1 MTRQPPE
8 LMQVNVTGRPR
19 GHIAAMG
26 VPEYFDAEL
35 LRRYDRPGP
44 RYTSYPTA
52 PQFGPQFDERKF
64 REVARRSN
72 SEPIPSDLSLY
83 VHVPFCF
90 SPCFYCGCTRIIT
103 RDRARG
109 ALYLSRLMRE
119 IEIAAPLFDRDRDV
133 IQLHFG
139 GGTPNFLDAGEL
151 SALIGGLG
159 RHFHFSDRADRDF
172 SIELDP
178 RTLATGDVRRLAEL
192 GLNRASLGVQDFDP
206 EVQQA
211 VNRIQG
217 VEQTLAVIDEC
228 RASGMRSVNV
238 DLIYGLPKQTLDG
251 FARTLDALLAVRP
264 DRLAVYGYAHLPELF
279 KAQRQIEAAD
289 LPDAALRLE
298 LLQLAVQKL
307 TDAGYRFIGMDH
319 FALPA
324 DDLSKAQSAGSL
336 HRNFMG
342 YTIHDDCDL
351 VGFGVSS
358 ISHVGDSFSQNFR
371 DLPTWER
378 ALDEG
383 RLPVWRGIELDA
395 DDVLRAD
402 VIQQLM
408 CQGEIDAAR
417 VEERYGI
424 DFRAYFA
431 DSLAKLAP
439 LAADGL
445 VTVEPL
451 RIAATSRGRYLLR
464 IIAMCFDRYLA
475 AAQAPRYSKA
485 I

>member
-1 MTRQPPE
+1 
-8 LMQVNVTGRPR
+8 MQVKVTPR
-19 GHIAAMG
+19 APYHIEPMG
-26 VPEYFDAEL
+26 VREHFDADL

-72 SEPIPSDLSLY
+72 AEPIPSDLSLY

-103 RDRARG
+103 RDRSRG

-119 IEIAAPLFDRDRDV
+119 IEMAAPLFDRDRDV

-151 SALIGGLG
+151 SALIGSLG

-178 RTLATGDVRRLAEL
+178 RTLATGDVRRLAAL

-206 EVQQA
+206 EVQRA
-211 VNRIQG
+211 VNRIQS

-238 DLIYGLPKQTLDG
+238 DLIYGLPKQTLEG
-251 FARTLDALLAVRP
+251 FARTLDALMAERP
-264 DRLAVYGYAHLPELF
+264 DRLAIYGYAHLPELF
-279 KAQRQIEAAD
+279 KGQRQIESAD

-307 TDAGYRFIGMDH
+307 GEHGYCFIGMDH
-319 FALPA
+319 FALPE
-324 DDLSKAQSAGSL
+324 DDLSKAQAAGGL

-342 YTIHDDCDL
+342 YTTHDDCDL
-351 VGFGVSS
+351 VAFGVSS
-358 ISHVGDSFSQNFR
+358 ISHVGDSYSQSYR

-378 ALDEG
+378 AIDEG

-408 CQGEIDAAR
+408 CQGEIDVAGT
-417 VEERYGI
+417 EERYAI

-431 DSLAKLAP
+431 EALAKLEP
-439 LAADGL
+439 LSADGL
-445 VTVEPL
+445 VTVGPL

-475 AAQAPRYSKA
+475 AAQTPRYSKA

>member
-1 MTRQPPE
+1 
-8 LMQVNVTGRPR
+8 
-19 GHIAAMG
+19 
-26 VPEYFDAEL
+26 
-35 LRRYDRPGP
+35 
-44 RYTSYPTA
+44 
-52 PQFGPQFDERKF
+52 
-64 REVARRSN
+64 
-72 SEPIPSDLSLY
+72 
-83 VHVPFCF
+83 
-90 SPCFYCGCTRIIT
+90 
-103 RDRARG
+103 
-109 ALYLSRLMRE
+109 
-119 IEIAAPLFDRDRDV
+119 
-133 IQLHFG
+133 
-139 GGTPNFLDAGEL
+139 
-151 SALIGGLG
+151 
-159 RHFHFSDRADRDF
+159 
-172 SIELDP
+172 
-178 RTLATGDVRRLAEL
+178 
-192 GLNRASLGVQDFDP
+192 
-206 EVQQA
+206 
-211 VNRIQG
+211 
-217 VEQTLAVIDEC
+217 
-228 RASGMRSVNV
+228 MRSVNV

-264 DRLAVYGYAHLPELF
+264 DRLAIYGYAHLPELF
-279 KAQRQIEAAD
+279 KAQRQIVAAD

-319 FALPA
+319 FALPG